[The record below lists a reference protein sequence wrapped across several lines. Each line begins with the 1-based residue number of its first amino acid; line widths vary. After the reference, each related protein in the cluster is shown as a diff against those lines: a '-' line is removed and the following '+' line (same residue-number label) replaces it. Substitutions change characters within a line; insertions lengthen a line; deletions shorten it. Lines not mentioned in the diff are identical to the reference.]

1 MNETVLELTK
11 IVKRFPGLTAND
23 NVDFDLKR
31 GEVHA
36 LLGENGAGKSTLMN
50 IAYGIYKAD
59 SGDVKVNGQKVEISS
74 PRKAIEYGIGMI
86 QQHFSLVPSFSVT
99 QNVALGL
106 KELGIVPNLPKV
118 RNKIIELSKKYKI
131 SVDPD
136 AKIWQISAGEQQ
148 RVEIIKLLYVR
159 SQIMILDEPTAI
171 LTPQETEGLFETIR
185 EMTKNAASVIFI
197 SHKLKEVIEIS
208 DRITVLRHGKV
219 VGSVKTSET
228 NENELAKMMVG
239 REVIM
244 KIEKKPSKASG
255 EILKVDNLHV
265 MNDKGL
271 KAIKG
276 VSFDVKGGEVLG
288 IAGVE
293 GNGQRE
299 LSEALYGMRDYKG
312 TVTVDGTKMKSGNV
326 MDRIKHHVAYVPQDR
341 KADALCGG
349 LSIYQNLF
357 IKAFS
362 SPSMK
367 FNPYFFVPERL
378 RVPSL
383 RLMKDYSISAS
394 SVDLE
399 VKFLSGGNMQKV
411 VLAREIG
418 NSSPKLIIAVHPT
431 RGLDVGAE
439 EFVYNVL
446 LEQKAKGAAI
456 LLIAGDLFEIFNL
469 SDRVAVLYEGQ
480 IIGYSQPD
488 ESHLEEIGL
497 MMAGV
502 KNENPL

>member
-11 IVKRFPGLTAND
+11 IVKRFPGLIAND
-23 NVDFDLKR
+23 NVDFDLKK

-50 IAYGIYKAD
+50 IVYGIYKAD
-59 SGDVKVNGQKVEISS
+59 SGDVKVNGEKIEISS

-86 QQHFSLVPSFSVT
+86 QQHFSLVPSFDVT

-106 KELGIVPNLPKV
+106 KDLGIIPD
-118 RNKIIELSKKYKI
+118 LSRVKKQIMEISKRYKI

-148 RVEIIKLLYVR
+148 RVEIIKLLYVK

-171 LTPQETEGLFETIR
+171 LTPQEANGLFETIR
-185 EMTKNAASVIFI
+185 EMTKNGASVIFI
-197 SHKLKEVIEIS
+197 SHKLKEVLAIS
-208 DRITVLRHGKV
+208 DRVTVLRHGKV
-219 VGSVKTSET
+219 IGSVKTNET

-239 REVIM
+239 REVIL
-244 KIEKKPSKASG
+244 KIEKKTSEITG
-255 EILKVDNLHV
+255 DILKVKDLRV

-271 KAIKG
+271 EA
-276 VSFDVKGGEVLG
+276 VKGLNFEVRGGEILG

-293 GNGQRE
+293 GNGQKE
-299 LSEALYGMRDYKG
+299 LAEALYGMRTYSG
-312 TVTVDGTKMKSGNV
+312 SVTVNGAQMRSGKV
-326 MDRIKHHVAYVPQDR
+326 MDRIKHHVAYIPQDR

-349 LSIYQNLF
+349 LPIYENLF

-362 SPSMK
+362 SPSMS

-378 RVPSL
+378 RLPSL
-383 RLMKDYSISAS
+383 RFIKDYSISAS

-399 VKFLSGGNMQKV
+399 VKFLSGGTMQKV

-446 LEQKAKGAAI
+446 MDQKARGAAI

-502 KNENPL
+502 KNENTF

>member
-11 IVKRFPGLTAND
+11 IVKRFPGLIAND
-23 NVDFDLKR
+23 NVDFDLRK

-59 SGDVKVNGQKVEISS
+59 SGDIKVNGKKVEISS

-86 QQHFSLVPSFSVT
+86 QQHFSLVPSFDVT

-106 KELGIVPNLPKV
+106 KELGIIPDLARIK
-118 RNKIIELSKKYKI
+118 KQISEISKKYQI
-131 SVDPD
+131 SIDPD

-148 RVEIIKLLYVR
+148 RVEIIKLLYVK

-171 LTPQETEGLFETIR
+171 LTPQEAEGLFQTIR
-185 EMTKNAASVIFI
+185 EMTKNGTSVIFI
-197 SHKLKEVIEIS
+197 SHKLKEVLEIS
-208 DRITVLRHGKV
+208 DRITVLRHGRV

-228 NENELAKMMVG
+228 NENDLAKMMVG

-244 KIEKKPSKASG
+244 KIEKKPSKVS
-255 EILKVDNLHV
+255 ERILEVKDLHV

-271 KAIKG
+271 EAVKG
-276 VSFDVKGGEVLG
+276 VSFDVRSGEILG

-299 LSEALYGMRDYKG
+299 LSEALYGMRNYKG
-312 TVTVDGTKMKSGNV
+312 VVTIEGVKMRSGNV
-326 MDRIKHHVAYVPQDR
+326 IDRIKHHVAYIPQDR

-349 LSIYQNLF
+349 LPIYKNLF
-357 IKAFS
+357 VKAFS
-362 SPSMK
+362 STSMA
-367 FNPYFFVPERL
+367 FNAYFFVQEKL
-378 RVPSL
+378 RAPSL
-383 RLMKDYSISAS
+383 RFMKDYSISAS

-446 LEQKAKGAAI
+446 LEQKERGAAI

-469 SDRVAVLYEGQ
+469 SDRVAVLYEGR

-502 KNENPL
+502 KK

>member
-1 MNETVLELTK
+1 MSEKVLELTK

-23 NVDFDLKR
+23 NVDFDLKK

-50 IAYGIYKAD
+50 IVYGIYKAD
-59 SGDVKVNGQKVEISS
+59 SGELKINGQKVDISS

-86 QQHFSLVPSFSVT
+86 QQHFSLVPSFDVT

-106 KELGIVPNLPKV
+106 KDLGIIPELSRVK
-118 RNKIIELSKKYKI
+118 KQIIEISKRYKI

-148 RVEIIKLLYVR
+148 RVEIIKLLYVK

-171 LTPQETEGLFETIR
+171 LTPQEADGLFETIR
-185 EMTKNAASVIFI
+185 EMKKNGASVIFI
-197 SHKLKEVIEIS
+197 SHKLKEVLAIS
-208 DRITVLRHGKV
+208 DRVTVLRHGKV
-219 VGSVKTSET
+219 IGAVKTSET

-239 REVIM
+239 REVVL
-244 KIEKKPSKASG
+244 KIEKKSSKIS
-255 EILKVDNLHV
+255 EDVLKVKDLHV
-265 MNDKGL
+265 MSDKGL
-271 KAIKG
+271 EA
-276 VSFDVKGGEVLG
+276 VKGLNFEVRGGEILG

-299 LSEALYGMRDYKG
+299 LAEALYGMRTYSG
-312 TVTVDGTKMKSGNV
+312 SVTVNGAQMRSGKV
-326 MDRIKHHVAYVPQDR
+326 MDRIKNNVAYIPQDR

-349 LSIYQNLF
+349 LPIYQNLF

-362 SPSMK
+362 SPSMT

-378 RVPSL
+378 RSPSL
-383 RLMKDYSISAS
+383 RLIKDYSISAS
-394 SVDLE
+394 SADLE
-399 VKFLSGGNMQKV
+399 VKFLSGGTMQKV

-439 EFVYNVL
+439 EFVYNAL
-446 LEQKAKGAAI
+446 LDQKVKGAAI
-456 LLIAGDLFEIFNL
+456 LLIAGDLYEIFNL

-502 KNENPL
+502 KK